1 MLLGRGS
8 PASSNE
14 TGKGKVRLKIEL
26 IVVVSLLLFC
36 FLGVSCTP
44 SRDFNT
50 RLSSI
55 VRPYRFGFARWEFNT
70 ILNEAKQV
78 VFGREKKVEGE
89 IDKVTEYFSMVD
101 RLKTLKS
108 EIEAIKTGDKQGDLA
123 SLEAE
128 LNELQQQRTA
138 LENVA
143 ERIIARQIRETLTK
157 QSIFNPVEKYLR
169 LKVGFPPIN
178 FKLDK
183 PPHLLVVS
191 PRDRIES
198 MREIVLLQDISLEE
212 MESIEAKTDELGVS
226 SLVVVLGGF
235 GGTYPTFITNEASL
249 QFTVD
254 AAAEEW
260 LHHYLAFKPLGFL
273 YLLDL
278 TGISRNYEIATM
290 NETVASMVG
299 KEIGAMIA
307 ESYYPESENNAR
319 QPQETISGFDFN
331 QEMRDIRRAVDQ
343 YLAQGEIE
351 QAEKFMEQKRQY
363 LATKGY
369 HIRKLN
375 QAYFAFYGTY
385 ADQPTSISPIGV
397 EFKKLR
403 DQSASLKEFLETVA
417 SMTSHQ
423 DLIESIK

>member
-1 MLLGRGS
+1 L
-8 PASSNE
+8 
-14 TGKGKVRLKIEL
+14 KVEL
-26 IVVVSLLLFC
+26 IAVASLLLFC

-55 VRPYRFGFARWEFNT
+55 ARPYRFGFAKWEFNT
-70 ILNEAKQV
+70 ILSEAKQV
-78 VFGREKKVEGE
+78 IFGREQKIDNE
-89 IDKVTEYFSMVD
+89 IDKVSEYFAIVD
-101 RLKTLKS
+101 RVKALKS
-108 EIEAIKTGDKQGDLA
+108 GIEAIKTGNKQGDLA
-123 SLEAE
+123 LLEVE
-128 LNELQQQRTA
+128 LNELKQQRTA
-138 LENVA
+138 LENVV
-143 ERIIARQIRETLTK
+143 ERIIAKQIRQTLT
-157 QSIFNPVEKYLR
+157 QQGIFNPIEKHIK
-169 LKVGFPPIN
+169 LKVSFPPIN
-178 FKLDK
+178 FKLEK

-198 MREIVLLQDISLEE
+198 MREIVLRQDISLKG
-212 MESIEAKTDELGVS
+212 MESIETKVDELGVS

-249 QFTVD
+249 RFTVD
-254 AAAEEW
+254 AATEEW
-260 LHHYLAFKPLGFL
+260 LHQYLAFKPLGFL

-278 TGISRNYEIATM
+278 TGVSRNYEIATM

-299 KEIGAMIA
+299 KEIGTMIS
-307 ESYYPESENNAR
+307 ESYHPKSENNAQQSR
-319 QPQETISGFDFN
+319 EAVSGFDFN
-331 QEMRDIRRAVDQ
+331 QEMRDIRKAVDQ

-351 QAEKFMEQKRQY
+351 QAEEFMEKKRQY

-375 QAYFAFYGTY
+375 QAYFAFHGTY
-385 ADQPTSISPIGV
+385 ADRPTSISPIGL
-397 EFKKLR
+397 ELKKLR
-403 DQSASLKEFLETVA
+403 NQSASLKEFLETVA

>member
-1 MLLGRGS
+1 M
-8 PASSNE
+8 
-14 TGKGKVRLKIEL
+14 KVEL
-26 IVVVSLLLFC
+26 IAVAGLLLFC
-36 FLGVSCTP
+36 FLGISCTP

-55 VRPYRFGFARWEFNT
+55 VRPYRFSFAGWEFNT
-70 ILNEAKQV
+70 IWSEAKQV
-78 VFGREKKVEGE
+78 IFGREKKVEGE
-89 IDKVTEYFSMVD
+89 IDKVTEYFAIVD
-101 RLKTLKS
+101 QSKTLKS
-108 EIEAIKTGDKQGDLA
+108 EIEAIKTGNKQGDLA

-128 LNELQQQRTA
+128 LNKVQQQRTA
-138 LENVA
+138 LENMV
-143 ERIIARQIRETLTK
+143 ERIIAKQIRETLT
-157 QSIFNPVEKYLR
+157 QQGIFNPIEKYLK

-178 FKLDK
+178 FKLEK

-198 MREIVLLQDISLEE
+198 MRETVLLQDISLEE
-212 MESIEAKTDELGVS
+212 MESIEAKVDELGVS

-249 QFTVD
+249 RFTVD

-260 LHHYLAFKPLGFL
+260 LHQYLAFKPLGFL

-290 NETVASMVG
+290 NETLASMVG
-299 KEIGAMIA
+299 KEIGIMIA
-307 ESYYPESENNAR
+307 ENYYPESENNA
-319 QPQETISGFDFN
+319 QQAQEMVLGFDFT

-351 QAEKFMEQKRQY
+351 QAEEFMEQKRQY

-385 ADQPTSISPIGV
+385 ADRPTSISPIGL
-397 EFKKLR
+397 ELKKLR
-403 DQSASLKEFLETVA
+403 NQSASLKEFLETAA